1 MADVSL
7 LFDVAGGGSVSG
19 ESGQAIKRQLDE
31 IVRQISPL
39 KIRFEADE
47 SSIASMIGQIRA
59 LNDEV
64 ISLNMN
70 MREQR
75 RLGGSGGGNGRGNGG
90 NNRMT
95 DEQAESN
102 LLKIENLIARIQRAR
117 DKFMDDSAEFG
128 ADAGIISQLGE
139 YISELDNLGAEVEQR
154 TVGNNAFSR
163 SISDIAKQFSTT
175 SIAISEY
182 IRVNRLAARER
193 NSPTNLIIT
202 EGTREFAEAQSKLS
216 SGVNQSTSAIKKYVG
231 AMSSNNEETQNAYVG
246 LLQSIDAYRALSE
259 RLESGTI
266 TQAQFDEELKKIN
279 ADAKL
284 NITALNQS
292 ADSTFT
298 LDSRIKAI
306 GNSLA
311 RVLSVMYLIR
321 TGSRFI
327 RDIANEVVELDS
339 AFTQLRIVTG
349 ANSDE
354 MERFKET
361 SVNLAKD
368 VGRSVTDIAGSI
380 ETFSRL
386 GYSLADASELARNAS
401 ILSNVAGVST
411 ESATT
416 GLTAIIK
423 GFNFGVEEA
432 SHVSDVL
439 VEIGQK
445 YAVSASEMMEAYE
458 KSGAALNATNLTF
471 EKSAGLIAAANAA
484 IQNSS
489 TVGTALKTVAARIR
503 GSKTDLIEMGEDAED
518 LANGFSKYAEEVKQL
533 SGVSILEP
541 GTTDEFRDLYD
552 IFSDLSDV
560 WEKLS
565 DTQQARV
572 SEIFGGAR
580 QLQVISSIIG
590 NWKDAENAYVD
601 AQNAMGAATE
611 ANNIYMESAAAKQQQ
626 MQASYQAMANS
637 IMSSGLVGFFY
648 DAASALFGFVGK
660 LADLKLLIPGVV
672 SSLVALKAVQI
683 GIASAEATRR
693 VSGIATQILS
703 EKVSTDALRISVNAL
718 TNEER
723 QRLAVM
729 LEQQLVQKG
738 MTADEIATTMATYGL
753 SAANQGLAASFKA
766 VQASIP
772 VWGWISLAISAV
784 ITVVASLASA
794 ADSATVELQSLRD
807 NLNAIANEASSVS
820 KGFRDLSDSVK
831 EVTPRFVE
839 LSTKMS
845 LTEDEYSELSD
856 INSKL
861 IDLFPSLDAGM
872 NKNGDAMISLSGDA
886 ETLTSS
892 LNNLLDIERRLANE
906 KIAGQ
911 LPEALKNVID
921 MKKATDDIVGEKSR
935 AIAAVN
941 DGFYVRYG
949 DETDFRKEFE
959 YVQDLIDLGADV
971 TLAPV
976 LNEMNDVVGRAY
988 TWNPNNNV
996 VKNYVNGLQ
1005 REIDIAKDELSYSI
1019 SGFNKY
1025 ISAKMQTDGVYDLL
1039 APALK
1044 DVALTAVSGVDL
1056 ESANLIKGSADE
1068 TEQAIDQFINKVVKQ
1083 LRDVQDSI
1091 YGASEL
1097 YNKGDIDKY
1106 QFLVKSDEFIKSIS
1120 DFASTIPGVELDSF
1134 VSTFLDSFGLTG
1146 EAADVFTE
1154 HIKLVYPELRELA
1167 DAMDDSAQSA
1177 TRSAS
1182 DFVEAFGNMGK
1193 GMQSLAKI
1201 YSDVKDGGT
1210 FDFAQLL
1217 SDDFRSAF
1225 SGLGDEYDEFINTIA
1240 SSSGDI
1246 GACQEAFDKLVD
1258 AYIRSSGA
1266 LEGVTEETYD
1276 AVVAMLK
1283 SIGVTNAEEVATRAL
1298 TRAKIEAALQ
1308 SYGFNESMRDEI
1320 LALYD
1325 EGAAIDYVIGN
1336 IFRLAAEKIIANR
1349 TSLNT
1354 HGDIQNLID
1363 LAKAAGATEETLAR
1377 LANAKALIAKAE
1389 EYYSKAIGVSGTDR
1403 VSLDTKQGLIR
1414 TGNEYMRQA
1423 QAFIKGGTSYAPG
1436 GNATNYGT
1444 QFGGSVSTGGSGSSG
1459 SGGSSG
1465 GSSGSSSSSSNKD
1478 NWFTR
1483 EYKRQKHLIELEQ
1496 ESYEEFF
1503 DWLDG
1508 AYKKAYKEGII
1519 DLDDFRKYEEE
1530 VFDGRRKIFDDY
1542 IKDIDHEISMRENF
1556 EGDSAKVLALNLDA
1570 IYAIEKQI
1578 QLARK
1583 SGLTDNDDYIQDL
1596 QKQWMSY
1603 YKDIQKLLEKSYD
1616 KRLSA
1621 LKDFYDKQKK
1631 LLQDAADEEK
1641 YLEEQA
1647 EKRKSVADIRAEL
1660 ARLEYD
1666 NSAWA
1671 QKRRLEL
1678 MQALAEAEKDLNDF
1692 EKDNALN
1699 DLLDTLDKQYEEQEK
1714 RIKAEMEALSGLLN
1728 DPNSF
1733 FNKLLSDI
1741 SETSKKQLY
1750 YLLLQYTDGGTG
1762 GTWSD
1767 SPVYG
1772 GTSNTTLSG
1781 TAQSGNLFTSSD
1793 GNTYSLLTSGAGAIL
1808 NAIRAINNFKDIYG
1822 NQSSARPSTRGIN
1835 LLNNNSAPYE
1845 IIMGDININGNADTQ
1860 TVSEIRR
1867 AQRDSLNELL
1877 RGLAKLKK

>member
-128 ADAGIISQLGE
+128 ADADIISQLGE

-193 NSPTNLIIT
+193 NNPTNLIIT

-361 SVNLAKD
+361 SVSLAKD

-386 GYSLADASELARNAS
+386 GYSLSDASELARNAS

-552 IFSDLSDV
+552 IFSDLSEV

-672 SSLVALKAVQI
+672 SALVALKAVQI
-683 GIASAEATRR
+683 GIASAEATKR
-693 VSGIATQILS
+693 VSGIAEQITS
-703 EKVSTDALRISVNAL
+703 EKVSTDALRLSVNAL

-723 QRLAVM
+723 KRLVVM
-729 LEQQLVQKG
+729 LQQKVIQGEITQEQFS
-738 MTADEIATTMATYGL
+738 TMMSTYGL

-784 ITVVASLASA
+784 LSLITAF
-794 ADSATVELQSLRD
+794 
-807 NLNAIANEASSVS
+807 ASSTDDAATS
-820 KGFRDLSDSVK
+820 LDNINAEIKRLNDEAEQTISSFRDLKKNTEDIVDEFDKLADGVDKYGNNVSLSNEDY
-831 EVTPRFVE
+831 EHFVE
-839 LSTKMS
+839 LNNKLAEMFPEIDLGMDANGNHMLALSYSADTLRDSLLSLIDAQREAANAKLVEGFPEQVENITKKVSVMS
-845 LTEDEYSELSD
+845 GELKHAND
-856 INSKL
+856 LINSVTKL
-861 IDLFPSLDAGM
+861 
-872 NKNGDAMISLSGDA
+872 
-886 ETLTSS
+886 
-892 LNNLLDIERRLANE
+892 R
-906 KIAGQ
+906 
-911 LPEALKNVID
+911 
-921 MKKATDDIVGEKSR
+921 
-935 AIAAVN
+935 
-941 DGFYVRYG
+941 G
-949 DETDFRKEFE
+949 DETLYYAEDINTGEIAKLLSKWGVAYETVYDKGTIPIGIKLDVDSGNVDNVIGRLEDQVKKIESG
-959 YVQDLIDLGADV
+959 IDGS
-971 TLAPV
+971 
-976 LNEMNDVVGRAY
+976 
-988 TWNPNNNV
+988 WS
-996 VKNYVNGLQ
+996 GLQ
-1005 REIDIAKDELSYSI
+1005 
-1019 SGFNKY
+1019 KY
-1025 ISAKMQTDGVYDLL
+1025 I
-1039 APALK
+1039 
-1044 DVALTAVSGVDL
+1044 VALTQSDVQYNVLNDAFQDVAIRVSSGLDVFAKGLVGDTGDETANNITDYVETGIIGPLKDAQVELYAIADAFNSGDISKPDMLAKTEDFFGVISNIASTAGVDIG
-1056 ESANLIKGSADE
+1056 AFADE
-1068 TEQAIDQFINKVVKQ
+1068 FMTA
-1083 LRDVQDSI
+1083 
-1091 YGASEL
+1091 
-1097 YNKGDIDKY
+1097 
-1106 QFLVKSDEFIKSIS
+1106 
-1120 DFASTIPGVELDSF
+1120 
-1134 VSTFLDSFGLTG
+1134 FGITG
-1146 EAADVFTE
+1146 EAADVFIE
-1154 HIKLVYPELRELA
+1154 RMKVLYPELRELA
-1167 DAMDDSAQSA
+1167 DAMDDSSRSA

-1225 SGLGDEYDEFINTIA
+1225 SGLGDEYNEFIDTIA

-1298 TRAKIEAALQ
+1298 TRSKIEAALQ

-1325 EGAAIDYVIGN
+1325 EGAAIDNVIGY
-1336 IFRLAAEKIIANR
+1336 IFRLAAEKAIANR
-1349 TSLNT
+1349 SAIKTD
-1354 HGDIQNLID
+1354 GDIQNLID
-1363 LAKAAGATEETLAR
+1363 LAKAAGVTSETLNKLTQAKGYLVDASNLYSR
-1377 LANAKALIAKAE
+1377 AATIGNPSAASAMIAAANAK
-1389 EYYSKAIGVSGTDR
+1389 VSYAQ
-1403 VSLDTKQGLIR
+1403 SLLGQGL
-1414 TGNEYMRQA
+1414 
-1423 QAFIKGGTSYAPG
+1423 TSYKPS
-1436 GNATNYGT
+1436 GNAYNSGA
-1444 QFGGSVSTGGSGSSG
+1444 QFGGSVSSGSTG

-1556 EGDSAKVLALNLDA
+1556 EGDSANVLALNLDA
-1570 IYAIEKQI
+1570 IYAIERQI

-1603 YKDIQKLLEKSYD
+1603 YKDIQKLLENSYD

-1678 MQALAEAEKDLNDF
+1678 MQSLAEAEKDLNDF

-1750 YLLLQYTDGGTG
+1750 YLLLQYTDGGAG

-1822 NQSSARPSTRGIN
+1822 NQPSTKPSTRGIS
-1835 LLNNNSAPYE
+1835 LLNSNSSPYE
-1845 IIMGDININGNADTQ
+1845 IRQGDIIINGNTDTQ

-1867 AQRDSLNELL
+1867 AQRDSLNEIL